1 MMTGALVAVALPSF
15 IASLV
20 EFVEML
26 TIVLAV
32 GATRGWRSALAGT
45 AAGIVL
51 LALLVAAFGPA
62 LAYAPLDALKIVLG
76 ALLVFFGLRWLRKA
90 ALRYAGAIPMGDEAG
105 RFARTAS
112 QLSGGAT
119 PASLDGAGALTAF
132 NGVVLEGLEI
142 VFIVIAVG
150 ASSRNLAVAA
160 IGAGIAGLIIVALA
174 LVLHKPLAR
183 VPANA
188 LKFVVGLMLSSLGT
202 LWLGEGLGVAWPGD
216 DLSAFGIGAAYL
228 AASAIGIGLCRKRS
242 SSHAGSVSA

>member
-1 MMTGALVAVALPSF
+1 V
-15 IASLV
+15 
-20 EFVEML
+20 
-26 TIVLAV
+26 
-32 GATRGWRSALAGT
+32 
-45 AAGIVL
+45 
-51 LALLVAAFGPA
+51 
-62 LAYAPLDALKIVLG
+62 
-76 ALLVFFGLRWLRKA
+76 
-90 ALRYAGAIPMGDEAG
+90 
-105 RFARTAS
+105 
-112 QLSGGAT
+112 
-119 PASLDGAGALTAF
+119 LTAF

-216 DLSAFGIGAAYL
+216 DLSVFGIGAAYL
-228 AASAIGIGLCRKRS
+228 AASAIGIGLCRERGS
-242 SSHAGSVSA
+242 RHAGSVDA